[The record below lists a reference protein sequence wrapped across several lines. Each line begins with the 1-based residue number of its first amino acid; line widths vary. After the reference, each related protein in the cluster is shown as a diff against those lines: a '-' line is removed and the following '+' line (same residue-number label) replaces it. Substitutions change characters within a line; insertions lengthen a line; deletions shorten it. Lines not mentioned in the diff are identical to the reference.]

1 MILGKLTSQ
10 GWMFRFTSW
19 RMFCPRANGWK
30 LQWSSDLFP
39 ELNINKVSNIRILW
53 ETMYF
58 LLHEFYN
65 TVHDNEEKTSVT
77 EVFHMTE
84 PLVINRSIVFL

>member
-1 MILGKLTSQ
+1 
-10 GWMFRFTSW
+10 
-19 RMFCPRANGWK
+19 
-30 LQWSSDLFP
+30 
-39 ELNINKVSNIRILW
+39 
-53 ETMYF
+53 MYF